1 MTYSNAGRTARGFT
15 LIELMLVLTLI
26 AVLLALAVP
35 AYRDYTVRAK
45 ITECINL
52 AAVPKIHISE
62 YRQTLGAWP
71 TDVTVAGI
79 EAPAGESRYC
89 VGFSDYQPATGAFAI
104 DIDAAAISPSLG
116 DVKPL
121 MVPSTTASNIVNWDC
136 RLGATADENVKFLPS
151 SCRDNG

>member
-1 MTYSNAGRTARGFT
+1 MTYSNAGRPARGFT
-15 LIELMLVLTLI
+15 MIELMLVLTLI

-45 ITECINL
+45 ITECING
-52 AAVPKIHISE
+52 AAVAKLHISE

-71 TDVTVAGI
+71 SDVSAAGI
-79 EAPAGESRYC
+79 DAPAGDSPYC
-89 VGFSDYQPATGAFAI
+89 SGFSDYQPATGAFAI
-104 DIDAAAISPSLG
+104 DIDAAAINPALG
-116 DVKPL
+116 NVKPL

-136 RLGATADENVKFLPS
+136 RLGATADENVKYLPS